1 MKKCILFVDD
11 EPKILEGLGRMLRV
25 MRHEWDMHFATG
37 GPEALDLMARQSIDL
52 VISDMRMPVMSG
64 LEFLTEVK
72 ARYPN
77 VIRIVL
83 SGHADQLLIMRA
95 VGVAHQYLSKPC
107 EAEALQSM
115 VTRALELRALLSNDP
130 IKRLISRL
138 SVLPSLPSLY
148 SEVVSELQSADG
160 SIRRVGE
167 IIAKDPGMTAKILQ
181 LVNSAFFGI
190 RRVVSNPMD
199 AAAYLGL
206 EIIQSLVL
214 SLHAFARFE
223 ACQLPGCSIDQIW
236 SHSMAA
242 GLLAKRIMMGENA
255 GRAQAAEAFTAG
267 LLHDLGKL
275 VLAANLPQEYG
286 AVHARS
292 ARGKVSLQDA
302 EREVLGS
309 THAEIGAYLLGLW
322 GLPDPIIEAVALH
335 HCPGACADKAF
346 GLLCAVH
353 AANALEE
360 EHSCDRESQGRD
372 SQLDLT
378 YLDAI
383 GKASRLED
391 WRTWGMDPSLR
402 GAVA

>member
-11 EPKILEGLGRMLRV
+11 GPKILEGLGRMLRV

-37 GPEALDLMARQSIDL
+37 GLEALELMARESIDL
-52 VISDMRMPVMSG
+52 VVSDMRMPGMNG

-95 VGVAHQYLSKPC
+95 VGVTHQYLSKPC
-107 EAEALQSM
+107 DAEALRST
-115 VTRALELRALLSNDP
+115 VTRALELRALLGNDP

-138 SVLPSLPSLY
+138 SVLPSLPALY
-148 SEVVSELQSADG
+148 SEIVSELQSADA
-160 SIRRVGE
+160 SIHRAGE

-190 RRVVSNPMD
+190 RRVVSNPAD

-206 EIIQSLVL
+206 ETIQSLVL

-223 ACQLPGCSIDQIW
+223 ACRLPGCSIDQIW

-242 GLLAKRIMMGENA
+242 GLLAKRIMEGEKA

-275 VLAANLPQEYG
+275 VLTANLPQEYG
-286 AVHARS
+286 TVLARV
-292 ARGKVSLQDA
+292 AHGEVALHDA

-309 THAEIGAYLLGLW
+309 THAEIGSYLLGLW

-335 HCPGACADKAF
+335 HRPGECADKAF
-346 GLLCAVH
+346 GPLCAVH
-353 AANALEE
+353 AANVLEK
-360 EHSCDRESQGRD
+360 EHSSGTAFPGQASR
-372 SQLDLT
+372 LDLT

-383 GKASRLED
+383 GKACRLEN
-391 WRTWGMDPSLR
+391 WRAWSVDPTLR